1 MSGLIDLDVI
11 AGAKATLRYGRLSA
25 SKARVVLNLIRDE
38 DLALARDR
46 LRFCERG
53 AAEVVSKV
61 LESAVANATNNEQ
74 LDADELYVAECW
86 ADEGPVLKRWRPRAR
101 GRATRIHKQT
111 CHITVIVAQLSDEE
125 LEMREARLAASGLQT
140 AAAARAA
147 RVAASRAA
155 EAGDSEPDDQS
166 ADEPS
171 AGIELE
177 EAAAGETTTD
187 ETTTDETAISET
199 VDAADAAAFDD
210 AAAPEGGHD
219 PEDDAE
225 DKAEGEAVATDDV
238 ESSEVSGAGAGDPE
252 AADPEEKN

>member
-1 MSGLIDLDVI
+1 MSGLINLDVI
-11 AGAKATLRYGRLSA
+11 AGAKATHKYARLSA

-101 GRATRIHKQT
+101 GRATRIFKQT
-111 CHITVIVAQLSDEE
+111 SHITVIVAQLSPEE
-125 LEMREARLAASGLQT
+125 LEMREARLAASGSQT

-147 RVAASRAA
+147 RVAASRATPDTDA
-155 EAGDSEPDDQS
+155 ADEAAPDDVDDGDDIDAM
-166 ADEPS
+166 ADEAATGDAS
-171 AGIELE
+171 AADEIEAVA
-177 EAAAGETTTD
+177 EAAAADEND
-187 ETTTDETAISET
+187 ETSGD
-199 VDAADAAAFDD
+199 DAAD
-210 AAAPEGGHD
+210 P
-219 PEDDAE
+219 
-225 DKAEGEAVATDDV
+225 T
-238 ESSEVSGAGAGDPE
+238 
-252 AADPEEKN
+252 AADPEERN

>member
-11 AGAKATLRYGRLSA
+11 AGAKATHKYARLSA

-101 GRATRIHKQT
+101 GRATRIFKQT
-111 CHITVIVAQLSDEE
+111 SHITVIVAQLSPEE
-125 LEMREARLAASGLQT
+125 LEIREARLAASGSQT

-155 EAGDSEPDDQS
+155 TDTDEADAVAPEDIDAAADEAPTGDAEEQGDAVEPDDES
-166 ADEPS
+166 GDITAAAADE
-171 AGIELE
+171 A
-177 EAAAGETTTD
+177 EAADENGE
-187 ETTTDETAISET
+187 ASG
-199 VDAADAAAFDD
+199 DD
-210 AAAPEGGHD
+210 AA
-219 PEDDAE
+219 
-225 DKAEGEAVATDDV
+225 
-238 ESSEVSGAGAGDPE
+238 DPE
-252 AADPEEKN
+252 AADPEERN

>member
-11 AGAKATLRYGRLSA
+11 AGAKATHKYARLSA

-101 GRATRIHKQT
+101 GRATRIFKQT
-111 CHITVIVAQLSDEE
+111 SHITVIVAQLSPEE
-125 LEMREARLAASGLQT
+125 LEMREARLAASGSQT

-147 RVAASRAA
+147 RVAASRATPDTD
-155 EAGDSEPDDQS
+155 EA
-166 ADEPS
+166 
-171 AGIELE
+171 E
-177 EAAAGETTTD
+177 EAAPDDIDAVVDETATDDTAAAGAEEATEPADETGETTAAATD
-187 ETTTDETAISET
+187 EIE
-199 VDAADAAAFDD
+199 AADENGEASGDD
-210 AAAPEGGHD
+210 AA
-219 PEDDAE
+219 
-225 DKAEGEAVATDDV
+225 
-238 ESSEVSGAGAGDPE
+238 DPE
-252 AADPEEKN
+252 AANPEERN

>member
-11 AGAKATLRYGRLSA
+11 AGAKATHKYARLSA

-61 LESAVANATNNEQ
+61 LESAVANATNNEH

-101 GRATRIHKQT
+101 GRATRIFKQT
-111 CHITVIVAQLSDEE
+111 SHITVIVAQLSPEE
-125 LEMREARLAASGLQT
+125 LEMREARLAASGSQT

-155 EAGDSEPDDQS
+155 TDTDEADEVAPEDIDAEDDIDAAADEAPTGDAEEQGDAVEPDDES
-166 ADEPS
+166 GDITAAAADE
-171 AGIELE
+171 A
-177 EAAAGETTTD
+177 EAAD
-187 ETTTDETAISET
+187 ENDEASG
-199 VDAADAAAFDD
+199 DD
-210 AAAPEGGHD
+210 AA
-219 PEDDAE
+219 
-225 DKAEGEAVATDDV
+225 
-238 ESSEVSGAGAGDPE
+238 DPE
-252 AADPEEKN
+252 AADTQERN

>member
-11 AGAKATLRYGRLSA
+11 AGAKATHKYARLSA
-25 SKARVVLNLIRDE
+25 SKARVVLNLVRDE

-101 GRATRIHKQT
+101 GRATRIFKQT
-111 CHITVIVAQLSDEE
+111 CHITVIVAQLSPEE
-125 LEMREARLAASGLQT
+125 LEMREARLAASGSQT

-147 RVAASRAA
+147 RVAASRADTDTD
-155 EAGDSEPDDQS
+155 AGDETE
-166 ADEPS
+166 A
-171 AGIELE
+171 AGDTETDVD
-177 EAAAGETTTD
+177 EAAAHDAVDETD
-187 ETTTDETAISET
+187 EAIAEEAVDTEVTAVAAE
-199 VDAADAAAFDD
+199 ADAA
-210 AAAPEGGHD
+210 
-219 PEDDAE
+219 
-225 DKAEGEAVATDDV
+225 
-238 ESSEVSGAGAGDPE
+238 SGAEEPE
-252 AADPEEKN
+252 AAEPDAADPEERN

>member
-11 AGAKATLRYGRLSA
+11 AGAKATHKYARLSA

-101 GRATRIHKQT
+101 GRATRIFKQT
-111 CHITVIVAQLSDEE
+111 SHITVIVAQLSPEE
-125 LEMREARLAASGLQT
+125 LEMREARLAASGSQT

-147 RVAASRAA
+147 RVAASRTATDGDEAA
-155 EAGDSEPDDQS
+155 SADADNGDDIDDAVDETATGDAPAASAERS
-166 ADEPS
+166 ADETGD
-171 AGIELE
+171 ATADEIEAVGE
-177 EAAAGETTTD
+177 IDPADENDEASG
-187 ETTTDETAISET
+187 
-199 VDAADAAAFDD
+199 DD
-210 AAAPEGGHD
+210 AA
-219 PEDDAE
+219 
-225 DKAEGEAVATDDV
+225 
-238 ESSEVSGAGAGDPE
+238 DPE
-252 AADPEEKN
+252 AADTQERN

>member
-11 AGAKATLRYGRLSA
+11 AGAKATHRFARLSA

-38 DLALARDR
+38 DLGLARDR

-101 GRATRIHKQT
+101 GRATRIFKQT
-111 CHITVIVAQLSDEE
+111 CHITVIVAQLSPEE
-125 LEMREARLAASGLQT
+125 LEMREARLAASGSQT

-155 EAGDSEPDDQS
+155 TDVAASEG
-166 ADEPS
+166 ADETNSTDETATADADDSTAVES
-171 AGIELE
+171 AASDAAADTGVE
-177 EAAAGETTTD
+177 EAAAATAESTGATVEKPDEAAQSGQADQDDQTD
-187 ETTTDETAISET
+187 TASGS
-199 VDAADAAAFDD
+199 DAAG
-210 AAAPEGGHD
+210 PKEQ
-219 PEDDAE
+219 
-225 DKAEGEAVATDDV
+225 
-238 ESSEVSGAGAGDPE
+238 S
-252 AADPEEKN
+252 

>member
-11 AGAKATLRYGRLSA
+11 AGAKATHKYARLSA

-101 GRATRIHKQT
+101 GRATRIFKQT
-111 CHITVIVAQLSDEE
+111 SHITVIVAQLSPEE
-125 LEMREARLAASGLQT
+125 LEMREARLAASGSQT

-147 RVAASRAA
+147 RVAASRATTDTGEADESAPDDADDIVATADEAA
-155 EAGDSEPDDQS
+155 EAAIDDT
-166 ADEPS
+166 
-171 AGIELE
+171 G
-177 EAAAGETTTD
+177 EAIAAE
-187 ETTTDETAISET
+187 
-199 VDAADAAAFDD
+199 VDAADPNDEAASEADADGLVDD
-210 AAAPEGGHD
+210 GARRAD
-219 PEDDAE
+219 
-225 DKAEGEAVATDDV
+225 VATADV
-238 ESSEVSGAGAGDPE
+238 
-252 AADPEEKN
+252 ADPEEDVADPEERN

>member
-25 SKARVVLNLIRDE
+25 SKARAVLNLIRDE

-74 LDADELYVAECW
+74 LEADELYVAECW

-111 CHITVIVAQLSDEE
+111 CHITVIVAQLSPEE
-125 LEMREARLAASGLQT
+125 LEMREARLAASGSQT

-147 RVAASRAA
+147 RVAASRATD
-155 EAGDSEPDDQS
+155 AGDGEPDTD
-166 ADEPS
+166 AD
-171 AGIELE
+171 LD
-177 EAAAGETTTD
+177 EADLD
-187 ETTTDETAISET
+187 EAVADDAVEAVADDEVESTESSDISGA
-199 VDAADAAAFDD
+199 DAAD
-210 AAAPEGGHD
+210 
-219 PEDDAE
+219 
-225 DKAEGEAVATDDV
+225 
-238 ESSEVSGAGAGDPE
+238 SE
-252 AADPEEKN
+252 AADPAEKN

>member
-111 CHITVIVAQLSDEE
+111 CHITVIVAQLSPEE
-125 LEMREARLAASGLQT
+125 LEMREARLAASGSQT

-155 EAGDSEPDDQS
+155 DTGDDEPDAETDLDEAEVIEAVEAVGTD
-166 ADEPS
+166 ADAGTEPE
-171 AGIELE
+171 AVAPDDDTDGDDDVETIE
-177 EAAAGETTTD
+177 ASD
-187 ETTTDETAISET
+187 SDISG
-199 VDAADAAAFDD
+199 ADAA
-210 AAAPEGGHD
+210 
-219 PEDDAE
+219 
-225 DKAEGEAVATDDV
+225 
-238 ESSEVSGAGAGDPE
+238 DPE

>member
-11 AGAKATLRYGRLSA
+11 AGAKATHRYARLSA
-25 SKARVVLNLIRDE
+25 SKARVVLNLVRDE

-101 GRATRIHKQT
+101 GRATRIFKQT
-111 CHITVIVAQLSDEE
+111 CHITVIVAQLSPSE
-125 LEMREARLAASGLQT
+125 LEMREARLAASGSQT

-147 RVAASRAA
+147 RVAASRADTDA
-155 EAGDSEPDDQS
+155 DDEMEV
-166 ADEPS
+166 D
-171 AGIELE
+171 
-177 EAAAGETTTD
+177 EAAAGEAAD
-187 ETTTDETAISET
+187 ETDPAVVDEGVDSE
-199 VDAADAAAFDD
+199 VAAVADDEVEVADEADAA
-210 AAAPEGGHD
+210 
-219 PEDDAE
+219 
-225 DKAEGEAVATDDV
+225 
-238 ESSEVSGAGAGDPE
+238 SGAEDPE
-252 AADPEEKN
+252 AADPEAAEPEERN

>member
-111 CHITVIVAQLSDEE
+111 CHITVIVAQLSPEE
-125 LEMREARLAASGLQT
+125 LEMREARLAASGSQT

-155 EAGDSEPDDQS
+155 ESGDDEPDAETDLDEAEVIEAVEAVGS
-166 ADEPS
+166 DADGGIEPEAIAPGDVTDGADEVES
-171 AGIELE
+171 TESIE
-177 EAAAGETTTD
+177 ASDNGEG
-187 ETTTDETAISET
+187 
-199 VDAADAAAFDD
+199 DAAEPA
-210 AAAPEGGHD
+210 
-219 PEDDAE
+219 
-225 DKAEGEAVATDDV
+225 
-238 ESSEVSGAGAGDPE
+238 

>member
-11 AGAKATLRYGRLSA
+11 AGAKATHKYARLSA

-101 GRATRIHKQT
+101 GRATRIFKQT
-111 CHITVIVAQLSDEE
+111 SHITVIVAQLSPEE
-125 LEMREARLAASGLQT
+125 LEMREARLAASGSQT

-147 RVAASRAA
+147 RVAASRA
-155 EAGDSEPDDQS
+155 
-166 ADEPS
+166 
-171 AGIELE
+171 
-177 EAAAGETTTD
+177 TTD
-187 ETTTDETAISET
+187 TGDADETAPEDADET
-199 VDAADAAAFDD
+199 ATDNVDDIDDAADEAADTAGDDIEAIDASDEAGESD
-210 AAAPEGGHD
+210 AAD
-219 PEDDAE
+219 PEE
-225 DKAEGEAVATDDV
+225 DV
-238 ESSEVSGAGAGDPE
+238 
-252 AADPEEKN
+252 ADPEEKN

>member
-11 AGAKATLRYGRLSA
+11 AGAKATHKYARLSA

-101 GRATRIHKQT
+101 GRATRIFKQT
-111 CHITVIVAQLSDEE
+111 SHITVIVAQLSPEE
-125 LEMREARLAASGLQT
+125 LEMREARLAASGSQT

-147 RVAASRAA
+147 RVAASRATPDTD
-155 EAGDSEPDDQS
+155 EA
-166 ADEPS
+166 
-171 AGIELE
+171 E
-177 EAAAGETTTD
+177 EAAPDDIDAVV
-187 ETTTDETAISET
+187 DETAT
-199 VDAADAAAFDD
+199 DD
-210 AAAPEGGHD
+210 AAAAGAEEATEPADETGEITAAATDEIEAADENGEAGG
-219 PEDDAE
+219 DDA
-225 DKAEGEAVATDDV
+225 A
-238 ESSEVSGAGAGDPE
+238 DPE
-252 AADPEEKN
+252 AADPEERN

>member
-11 AGAKATLRYGRLSA
+11 AGAKATHKYARLSA

-101 GRATRIHKQT
+101 GRATRIFKQT
-111 CHITVIVAQLSDEE
+111 SHITVIVAQLSPEE
-125 LEMREARLAASGLQT
+125 LEMREARLAASGSQT

-147 RVAASRAA
+147 RVAASRATTDTDEADESAPDDADDIVATADEAA
-155 EAGDSEPDDQS
+155 EAAIDD
-166 ADEPS
+166 
-171 AGIELE
+171 
-177 EAAAGETTTD
+177 T
-187 ETTTDETAISET
+187 
-199 VDAADAAAFDD
+199 
-210 AAAPEGGHD
+210 
-219 PEDDAE
+219 
-225 DKAEGEAVATDDV
+225 GEAIAAEVDV
-238 ESSEVSGAGAGDPE
+238 
-252 AADPEEKN
+252 ADPEEDVADPEERN

>member
-11 AGAKATLRYGRLSA
+11 AGAKATHRYARLSA
-25 SKARVVLNLIRDE
+25 SKARVVLNLVRDE

-101 GRATRIHKQT
+101 GRATRIFKQT
-111 CHITVIVAQLSDEE
+111 CHITVIVAQLSPSE
-125 LEMREARLAASGLQT
+125 LEMREARLAASGSQT

-147 RVAASRAA
+147 RVAASRADTDA
-155 EAGDSEPDDQS
+155 DDEMEV
-166 ADEPS
+166 D
-171 AGIELE
+171 
-177 EAAAGETTTD
+177 EAAAREAAD
-187 ETTTDETAISET
+187 ETDPAVVDEGVDSE
-199 VDAADAAAFDD
+199 VAAVADDEVEVADEADAA
-210 AAAPEGGHD
+210 
-219 PEDDAE
+219 
-225 DKAEGEAVATDDV
+225 
-238 ESSEVSGAGAGDPE
+238 SGAEDPE
-252 AADPEEKN
+252 AADPEAAEPEERN

>member
-11 AGAKATLRYGRLSA
+11 AGAKATHKYARLSA

-101 GRATRIHKQT
+101 GRATRIFKQT
-111 CHITVIVAQLSDEE
+111 SHITVIVAQLSPEE
-125 LEMREARLAASGLQT
+125 LEMREARLAASGSQT

-155 EAGDSEPDDQS
+155 PDTDEADEVAPEDIDAGDDIDAAADEVPTGDAEEQGDAVEPDDES
-166 ADEPS
+166 GDITAAAADE
-171 AGIELE
+171 A
-177 EAAAGETTTD
+177 EAADEND
-187 ETTTDETAISET
+187 ETSG
-199 VDAADAAAFDD
+199 DD
-210 AAAPEGGHD
+210 AA
-219 PEDDAE
+219 
-225 DKAEGEAVATDDV
+225 
-238 ESSEVSGAGAGDPE
+238 DPE
-252 AADPEEKN
+252 AADPEERN

>member
-11 AGAKATLRYGRLSA
+11 AGAKATHKYARLSA

-38 DLALARDR
+38 DLGLARDR

-61 LESAVANATNNEQ
+61 LESAVANATHNEQ

-101 GRATRIHKQT
+101 GRATRIFKQT
-111 CHITVIVAQLSDEE
+111 SHITVIVAQLSPEE
-125 LEMREARLAASGLQT
+125 LEMREARLAASGSQT

-155 EAGDSEPDDQS
+155 TDADADAGTDTVADEATDAEIEGEEPAVAATADGS
-166 ADEPS
+166 ADDKVAS
-171 AGIELE
+171 
-177 EAAAGETTTD
+177 AAADDGTGG
-187 ETTTDETAISET
+187 
-199 VDAADAAAFDD
+199 VDAAAADVTNLGDDDASAADAA
-210 AAAPEGGHD
+210 D
-219 PEDDAE
+219 PE
-225 DKAEGEAVATDDV
+225 T
-238 ESSEVSGAGAGDPE
+238 
-252 AADPEEKN
+252 ADPEERN

>member
-11 AGAKATLRYGRLSA
+11 AGAKATHKYARLSA

-101 GRATRIHKQT
+101 GRATRIFKQT
-111 CHITVIVAQLSDEE
+111 SHITVIVAQLSPEE
-125 LEMREARLAASGLQT
+125 LEMREARLAASGSQT

-147 RVAASRAA
+147 RVAASRA
-155 EAGDSEPDDQS
+155 
-166 ADEPS
+166 
-171 AGIELE
+171 
-177 EAAAGETTTD
+177 TTD
-187 ETTTDETAISET
+187 TGDADETAPEDADET
-199 VDAADAAAFDD
+199 AADHVDDIDDAADEAADTASDD
-210 AAAPEGGHD
+210 IEAIDASDEDG
-219 PEDDAE
+219 EDDA
-225 DKAEGEAVATDDV
+225 V
-238 ESSEVSGAGAGDPE
+238 DPE
-252 AADPEEKN
+252 EDVADPEERN

>member
-11 AGAKATLRYGRLSA
+11 AGAKATHKYARLSA

-101 GRATRIHKQT
+101 GRATRIFKQT
-111 CHITVIVAQLSDEE
+111 SHITVIVAQLSPEE
-125 LEMREARLAASGLQT
+125 LEMREARLAASGSQT

-147 RVAASRAA
+147 RVAASRATTDTGEADESAPDDADDIVATADEAA
-155 EAGDSEPDDQS
+155 EAAIDDT
-166 ADEPS
+166 
-171 AGIELE
+171 G
-177 EAAAGETTTD
+177 EAIAAE
-187 ETTTDETAISET
+187 
-199 VDAADAAAFDD
+199 VD
-210 AAAPEGGHD
+210 AAAPNDEAASEADADGLVDDGARGAD
-219 PEDDAE
+219 VAPADVANPEE
-225 DKAEGEAVATDDV
+225 DV
-238 ESSEVSGAGAGDPE
+238 
-252 AADPEEKN
+252 ADPEERN

>member
-11 AGAKATLRYGRLSA
+11 AGAKATHRFARLSA

-38 DLALARDR
+38 DLGLARDR

-74 LDADELYVAECW
+74 LEADELYVAECW

-111 CHITVIVAQLSDEE
+111 CHITVIVAQLSAEE
-125 LEMREARLAASGLQT
+125 LEMREARLAASGAQT
-140 AAAARAA
+140 ATAARAA

-155 EAGDSEPDDQS
+155 SGTQEAD
-166 ADEPS
+166 
-171 AGIELE
+171 
-177 EAAAGETTTD
+177 TT
-187 ETTTDETAISET
+187 
-199 VDAADAAAFDD
+199 DD
-210 AAAPEGGHD
+210 AAA
-219 PEDDAE
+219 EDVDDEADDIAAGEPDEAE
-225 DKAEGEAVATDDV
+225 DATAEAADAVAEAD
-238 ESSEVSGAGAGDPE
+238 GPE
-252 AADPEEKN
+252 AADTAEQAGEDDAAGDPDPEAVSPEERN